1 MESTWLLFFSVNV
14 RLSPTDFL
22 RGMMKFSFLYFRMF
36 EMEMRFI

>member
-14 RLSPTDFL
+14 RLSPDFL